1 MWSSFS
7 SSSHQLLPLLH
18 TDICN
23 SPRPKSARK
32 NKLRAVNRRAFSFFS
47 AFSLFFKFYR
57 FEFGGGT
64 SGTSGE
70 RIRRLSYI
78 YIYMYVLVYMYVSLR
93 AYIHILSHAPLL
105 IPALNMHVFP
115 GLRFYTPE
123 LFIHKMSAIT
133 KWEHYL
139 WVNNWKILETFSL
152 RHFSSGVK
160 STYQGSSNIPFVFVL
175 LFLLRWVC
183 MCEFDLVF

>member
-1 MWSSFS
+1 MGSSFS

-70 RIRRLSYI
+70 RIRRLLYI
-78 YIYMYVLVYMYVSLR
+78 YIYLLVYMYVFLR
-93 AYIHILSHAPLL
+93 AYIHILSHAPLQ
-105 IPALNMHVFP
+105 ISTLNLHVFP
-115 GLRFYTPE
+115 GSSFYTPE
-123 LFIHKMSAIT
+123 LFIHKMGT
-133 KWEHYL
+133 KWEKVGTRTPK
-139 WVNNWKILETFSL
+139 WDKNGNKVGTGTE
-152 RHFSSGVK
+152 
-160 STYQGSSNIPFVFVL
+160 
-175 LFLLRWVC
+175 
-183 MCEFDLVF
+183 

>member
-18 TDICN
+18 TDIRN

-47 AFSLFFKFYR
+47 AFSLFFKFYV

-78 YIYMYVLVYMYVSLR
+78 YIYMFLPVYMYVFLR
-93 AYIHILSHAPLL
+93 AYIHILSHTPLL
-105 IPALNMHVFP
+105 IPALNLHVVP
-115 GLRFYTPE
+115 GLSFHTPE

-133 KWEHYL
+133 K
-139 WVNNWKILETFSL
+139 
-152 RHFSSGVK
+152 
-160 STYQGSSNIPFVFVL
+160 
-175 LFLLRWVC
+175 
-183 MCEFDLVF
+183 